1 MKKLS
6 VIIPVYNSAEAIE
19 NTIGP
24 ILDNATDEVE
34 LILVDDGSTDDSIN
48 IMNEIRKTRSD
59 ICITIYS
66 QKHLGVSVA
75 RNKGLSLANGEYV
88 YFCDSDDEIDPS
100 LIGKLIKIINKTF
113 Y

>member
-34 LILVDDGSTDDSIN
+34 LILVDDGSTDETPAILA
-48 IMNEIRKTRSD
+48 RL
-59 ICITIYS
+59 
-66 QKHLGVSVA
+66 QK
-75 RNKGLSLANGEYV
+75 NTPNYE
-88 YFCDSDDEIDPS
+88 
-100 LIGKLIKIINKTF
+100 
-113 Y
+113 

>member
-24 ILDNATDEVE
+24 ILDNATNEVE

-59 ICITIYS
+59 ICMPCLC
-66 QKHLGVSVA
+66 QAVRCA
-75 RNKGLSLANGEYV
+75 RQLSKV
-88 YFCDSDDEIDPS
+88 
-100 LIGKLIKIINKTF
+100 
-113 Y
+113 